1 MAQPDLL
8 KEHNTAAAEDL
19 WEQLMPFIL
28 TLSNTEEEEEKGII
42 RRMEGRVVG
51 SSLSIKEVIKKGQNR
66 PEKILFLS
74 YRCDIKIKH
83 YMVEKKRESTSE
95 LT

>member
-1 MAQPDLL
+1 
-8 KEHNTAAAEDL
+8 
-19 WEQLMPFIL
+19 
-28 TLSNTEEEEEKGII
+28 
-42 RRMEGRVVG
+42 MEGRVVG

-83 YMVEKKRESTSE
+83 YMVEKKEKVLVS
-95 LT
+95 